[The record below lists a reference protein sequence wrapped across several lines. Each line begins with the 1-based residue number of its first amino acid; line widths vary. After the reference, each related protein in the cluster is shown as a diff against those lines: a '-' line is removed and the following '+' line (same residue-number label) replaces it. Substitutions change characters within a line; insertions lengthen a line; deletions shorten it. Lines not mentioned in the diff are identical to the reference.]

1 LIQPGEAE
9 QALVQPEIR
18 TSAEER
24 FSRDDEPVTLIGKRT
39 RFQKMFPK
47 ADDLLPG

>member
-39 RFQKMFPK
+39 RFQQVLSKS
-47 ADDLLPG
+47 DDLRPG